1 MVAKNRIDL
10 IKRFVRTNKKVK
22 VSQLS
27 KHFGVTEETI
37 RRDLEKLENDGI
49 LTRTFG
55 GAVLNVENHR
65 ENIDFYQRAQINVE
79 AKRKMALAFADI
91 LKGKHT
97 IATDSSS
104 TIMEVVKL
112 IEDSGDITI
121 LTTSHIMLHE
131 LANTK
136 FNLLCTGGFFNRNTL
151 SMQGSMAIENIKR
164 YNVEILLI
172 SCKGLDFE
180 KGATD
185 STIPEVEVKRAM
197 IEQSN
202 EIALF
207 ADHSKFGRKA
217 FVELLNINEID
228 YLVTDQKPDKK
239 WIDFCDKNGI
249 KLIY

>member
-10 IKRFVRTNKKVK
+10 IKRFVRTNKKVR

-79 AKRKMALAFADI
+79 SKRKMALAFVDI
-91 LKGKHT
+91 LKDKRT
-97 IATDSSS
+97 IAADSSS
-104 TIMEVVKL
+104 TIMEVIKL

-121 LTTSHIMLHE
+121 LTTSNIMLHE

-151 SMQGSMAIENIKR
+151 SMQGSMAIENIRR

-185 STIPEVEVKRAM
+185 STVPEVEIKRAM
-197 IEQSN
+197 MEQSN

-207 ADHSKFGRKA
+207 VDHSKFGRKA
-217 FVELLNINEID
+217 FAELLNIHEID

-239 WIDFCDKNGI
+239 WIDLCYKNGI